1 MAALDTPC
9 PEPELSWI
17 LPMYRTTS
25 HLEELLTRIR
35 RTASSM
41 GVTHEIVLVDDACPD
56 GGGEFAERIIARL
69 PAARVVRLTH
79 NHGQDGALRAGL
91 RVCRGRWAVLI
102 DADLQDPPE
111 AVAELWT
118 RRAGADAVLANRVG
132 RYTSAG
138 RHVTSWFYRRLASL
152 ISGLPHG
159 ACVFALINRGL
170 IDHIAAT
177 KRDTISVLAAIAGAR
192 STCAITPITRSI
204 RPSGSSAYS
213 RSRRVEK
220 AIRSLWQ
227 MFLSRRLSVP
237 L

>member
-1 MAALDTPC
+1 MAELDTRS
-9 PEPELSWI
+9 PERELSWI
-17 LPMYRTTS
+17 LPLYRTTS

-56 GGGEFAERIIARL
+56 GGGEFAERIIAGL
-69 PAARVVRLTH
+69 PAARVVRLAH

-132 RYTSAG
+132 RYTSPG
-138 RHVTSWFYRRLASL
+138 RHVTSWFYRRVASL
-152 ISGLPHG
+152 ISGLPQG
-159 ACVFALINRGL
+159 ACLFALINRGL

-177 KRDTISVLAAIAGAR
+177 KSNSISILAAIAGAGG
-192 STCAITPITRSI
+192 TYVITPVTRSA
-204 RPSGSSAYS
+204 RPSGASAYS
-213 RSRRVEK
+213 PSRRLDK
-220 AIRSLWQ
+220 ALHSLWQ
-227 MFLSRRLSVP
+227 MLLSRRLGVS